1 MKNIVSITL
10 KLFVITVV
18 AAALLG
24 VVYSITKAPIA
35 QQVEKAAEEAR
46 LAAFPEAASFEDT
59 KAEIP
64 GEYDII
70 KSVYNALDK
79 DGSVIGVT
87 LSITTRGYS
96 SGLNMTVGLGA
107 DGKLKGVIVGD
118 NNETQGLGKKAAEP
132 AFNGQFPGK
141 PYDKELKVVK
151 SSPGD
156 NDIQAIT
163 GATITSKAVANAVNT
178 AAEFYKQ
185 LGGAK

>member
-24 VVYSITKAPIA
+24 LVYSVTKAPIA
-35 QQVEKAAEEAR
+35 QQVEKSAQEAR

-59 KAEIP
+59 GAQIP
-64 GEYDII
+64 DEYGII
-70 KSVYNALDK
+70 TSAYNALDSS
-79 DGSVIGVT
+79 GNVIGAVFGI
-87 LSITTRGYS
+87 STRGYS

-107 DGKLKGVIVGD
+107 DGTIKGVIIGD

-141 PYDKELKVVK
+141 PYDSELKVVK
-151 SSPGD
+151 AAPKD
-156 NDIQAIT
+156 NEIQAIT
-163 GATITSKAVANAVNT
+163 GATITSKAVTNAVNT

>member
-24 VVYSITKAPIA
+24 VVFSITKEPIA
-35 QQVEKAAEEAR
+35 RQEEKAAEEAR
-46 LAAFPEAASFEDT
+46 LAAFPDAANFEDSG
-59 KAEIP
+59 AEIP
-64 GEYDII
+64 DEYGII
-70 KSVYNALDK
+70 TSVYNALDK
-79 DGSVIGVT
+79 DGNVIGAT

-107 DGKLKGVIVGD
+107 DGKIKGVIIGD

-141 PYDKELKVVK
+141 AYDNPLKVVK
-151 SSPGD
+151 ASPGES
-156 NDIQAIT
+156 DIQAIT
-163 GATITSKAVANAVNT
+163 GATITSKAVTNAVNT
-178 AAEFYKQ
+178 AVEFYKQ